1 MNIIILINVLL
12 VKNLLTEEV
21 KSNHKSRKYKIGHRV
36 KIIKYKNIFI
46 KGCTK
51 NWWKE
56 ISVIDSVLNIILW
69 TYKMQYLNRETVIG
83 SFSEKEILLS
93 TL

>member
-21 KSNHKSRKYKIGHRV
+21 KSNHKSPKYKIGHRV
-36 KIIKYKNIFI
+36 KITKYKS
-46 KGCTK
+46 CTK

-69 TYKMQYLNRETVIG
+69 TYKMQYLNRET
-83 SFSEKEILLS
+83 L
-93 TL
+93 